1 MRVKGFV
8 SLLTAILIASALPQV
23 AMAADLPSFEIK
35 SVSSTMIDPG
45 DTVTWKIQVNLIPG
59 WVKDLNLFLVDPSG
73 ESRQLYTPV
82 DSSYMVK
89 EKNTVDISLSLKTN
103 EYDLA
108 GKYRI
113 QWAYLSNTTEVF
125 YYDPIN
131 GKEYAG
137 KGGGNTFAQNFNEF
151 DFTIRDSGSGK
162 QKTPQ
167 LIQSIGFTKS
177 QINPGASAKFEL
189 KTSGTGSLVNTYVT
203 FSTPDGTMSSYC
215 DATSIGNSYSC
226 EGLSNF
232 NGNYTFSIPVWT
244 SDDNSPGVYKV
255 TKVTLNYR
263 NSNPTSA
270 NDTANW
276 GGSIIYSD
284 SETYDSGLKA
294 EALSQFPQ
302 NALSFTL
309 LDAGQ
314 GTAQTPIWTELAW
327 KNKSVKAGSTATLVI
342 SADGFTRNIGSI
354 LVPIFVPQTGK
365 VEYLY
370 TNQNGATPIVRLIKP
385 VQEKSKNA
393 IVKNGTYEVD
403 VYFPRNAKPGNYVIG
418 QLSLVSTSCQLATMQ
433 EINSTSKVNNLGCQS
448 WPNAWHTTYFIGSI
462 SKDFGASGYNKETW
476 ANYKDPQTFPIEVLA
491 PEPLEAPKIEEI
503 NISPSVIEYRYLY
516 SNEQSCV
523 GSTSAGDLDD
533 GKLIKDNYWTFK
545 VNNLKPDSPVSIT
558 LTCTDAT
565 DAKATSALTSRTTKP
580 IPPASPRLTLDSV
593 TTDSASFSIG
603 IREGFDYTVKSDS
616 GKAEILG
623 NKESGY
629 KVEVSGLKPGV
640 KTNLV
645 ATITDSYGQS
655 TSSEPLYFAAELPP
669 KPLKPTFTIG
679 KATTNRVEFKYEKL
693 DDLDYEL
700 TVSEGSV
707 IDSNGSVTVRGLTPN
722 TKITVVVKVTDQYGQ
737 SMVSEELIIKTAV
750 PELRALPVL
759 YLVKTGSNS
768 ISLRFTP
775 SSGMKYIAKTSAGLA
790 NVSEGSIIISGL
802 KPLQKV
808 QVSLEMRDA
817 YEQIK
822 TSDFYTYTTGPAP
835 KTPAK
840 LTITCIKGKT
850 SKLITAVNPK
860 CPSGFKK
867 K

>member
-1 MRVKGFV
+1 
-8 SLLTAILIASALPQV
+8 
-23 AMAADLPSFEIK
+23 
-35 SVSSTMIDPG
+35 
-45 DTVTWKIQVNLIPG
+45 
-59 WVKDLNLFLVDPSG
+59 
-73 ESRQLYTPV
+73 
-82 DSSYMVK
+82 
-89 EKNTVDISLSLKTN
+89 
-103 EYDLA
+103 
-108 GKYRI
+108 
-113 QWAYLSNTTEVF
+113 
-125 YYDPIN
+125 
-131 GKEYAG
+131 
-137 KGGGNTFAQNFNEF
+137 
-151 DFTIRDSGSGK
+151 
-162 QKTPQ
+162 
-167 LIQSIGFTKS
+167 
-177 QINPGASAKFEL
+177 
-189 KTSGTGSLVNTYVT
+189 
-203 FSTPDGTMSSYC
+203 
-215 DATSIGNSYSC
+215 
-226 EGLSNF
+226 
-232 NGNYTFSIPVWT
+232 
-244 SDDNSPGVYKV
+244 
-255 TKVTLNYR
+255 
-263 NSNPTSA
+263 
-270 NDTANW
+270 
-276 GGSIIYSD
+276 
-284 SETYDSGLKA
+284 
-294 EALSQFPQ
+294 
-302 NALSFTL
+302 
-309 LDAGQ
+309 
-314 GTAQTPIWTELAW
+314 
-327 KNKSVKAGSTATLVI
+327 
-342 SADGFTRNIGSI
+342 
-354 LVPIFVPQTGK
+354 
-365 VEYLY
+365 
-370 TNQNGATPIVRLIKP
+370 
-385 VQEKSKNA
+385 
-393 IVKNGTYEVD
+393 
-403 VYFPRNAKPGNYVIG
+403 
-418 QLSLVSTSCQLATMQ
+418 MQ

-491 PEPLEAPKIEEI
+491 PEPLEAPRIEEI
-503 NISPSVIEYRYLY
+503 NISPSAIEYRYLY

-523 GSTSAGDLDD
+523 ESTSAGDLDD

-545 VNNLKPDSPVSIT
+545 VNNLKPDSPVSIN

-565 DAKATSALTSRTTKP
+565 DAKATRTLTSRTTKP
-580 IPPASPRLTLDSV
+580 IPPASPKLTLDSV
-593 TTDSASFSIG
+593 TADSATFSIG
-603 IREGFDYTVKSDS
+603 IREGFSYTVISES
-616 GKAEILG
+616 GRAEILG

-679 KATTNRVEFKYEKL
+679 KVTTNRVEFKYEKL

-722 TKITVVVKVTDQYGQ
+722 TKITAVVKVIDQFGQ

-768 ISLRFTP
+768 ISLRFSP

-808 QVSLEMRDA
+808 QVSLEMRDV

-835 KTPAK
+835 KSPAK